1 NSVFAGIV
9 KDHIYLTDADGGQ
22 RTIAV
27 NPALP
32 PAMARSGLWKVDDF
46 DLHKELYRGKTSLL
60 YMATDRKSGMQV
72 ALKLYRKR
80 KLSTLNRYQ
89 VEREIRI
96 HIQLDHV
103 NIIKLFVAFE
113 DEKNVYMVQEF
124 ASGGDLFEDLKRHGG
139 SIKEKYVVRDI
150 ILPFLNALEY
160 LHGMQVHAELRAVPN
175 TWAYQ
180 AADSVFQGLAP
191 APPCEAQAPLAVL
204 LHPQPENILLTAD
217 KVIKIADMAPEV
229 LVCPDKR
236 RPEEN
241 KEKAVL
247 AYTASVRLCWL
258 MHISWATSV
267 IHHSSDTA
275 QPMVA
280 RLRQA
285 AYAVINDN
293 GKLSS
298 GLVQL
303 VDAWAV
309 GILCY
314 ELLVGYPPFEN
325 ESRAATYEHIMY
337 KEPKFPSWM
346 TEEAKAFITTALV
359 KNASQRPTVTELA
372 RQPLMLPYSSPAPL
386 DQGPK
391 RSLELPADRSPHP
404 ILAPSTPQAYSPPA
418 AAASSPASPSSPARK
433 LHELGA
439 AEAGVPRPSSP
450 SRLSARPPAVL
461 VPEVSHQLAAHGLL
475 DRLPEA
481 LVQASSSAPGI
492 MSVSSYTKGSST
504 SLQMDEDASYPSI
517 AAALVAPLDSPRP
530 TSPSLLNVSHPSPG
544 PCHSQLGSPNSAS
557 YSPLVSPT
565 PAASSSTSHLGSKSR
580 LGVNSLS
587 GTGLSCHSTAP
598 SGARGHSMGSTS
610 TARVQPPPSLLAA
623 EGPGAK
629 DASHFYKPAPGVL
642 SDDSSV
648 PVARPGSLSGL
659 PVSPLQA
666 AMYNSNG
673 GRPHMAMQRPT
684 PTQLLEVGDAD
695 EQKPSSSKYGK
706 LFAKMWGHGGSG
718 KAGASS
724 ADIEAFRVQG
734 SPGSSSGKHSAVG
747 VLRAQ
752 PGHRNLK
759 EELLADREQSIV
771 VLDRNGSVIGAP
783 TMTFKQPSAAALQA
797 LRANLASGA
806 AALPTAADNRANLL
820 TAKFH
825 NDLNP
830 VGRMTSEAVLL
841 RHGIDRGVGRS
852 FTGANS
858 PTMKKMAN
866 APLVSKIHDFVQV
879 AREIWLHAQLA
890 HPAVIALYAAWKDKD
905 HIYLCMEYSTE
916 GNVWGFMMSMSGKLN
931 ERTAVPLVLEPALS
945 ALAYLHD
952 LGIIHRD
959 IKPENLLMD
968 SSFQVKIA
976 DFGLS
981 IHQGYEVAN
990 TRLGTLDYLAP
1001 EILACPVK
1009 ERPDDFKHQPQA
1021 WYTSKVDCWSMGV
1034 LAYELLTGET
1044 PFQAVSTHT
1053 RPSDLKDQV
1062 PVRFRMHAAVP
1073 CAICWTS
1080 DPSCRSSRNVEC
1092 AAVTG
1097 LVHGISRLL
1106 ALANK
1111 QMTPLET
1118 LARIQTAEVRFPAH
1132 LSEGAI
1138 DFISKALTRDP
1149 AARPSMQV
1157 CVQGGSGGRDG
1168 LV

>member
-1 NSVFAGIV
+1 MDGNGCTGNESTAHKGPGAGIV

-160 LHGMQVHAELRAVPN
+160 LHGMGVIHR
-175 TWAYQ
+175 
-180 AADSVFQGLAP
+180 DIK
-191 APPCEAQAPLAVL
+191 
-204 LHPQPENILLTAD
+204 PENILLTAD
-217 KVIKIADMAPEV
+217 KVIKIADFGLSICADQERPVTRAGTLDYMAPEV

-247 AYTASVRLCWL
+247 AYTAS
-258 MHISWATSV
+258 
-267 IHHSSDTA
+267 
-275 QPMVA
+275 
-280 RLRQA
+280 
-285 AYAVINDN
+285 
-293 GKLSS
+293 
-298 GLVQL
+298 

-610 TARVQPPPSLLAA
+610 TARVQPPPSPLAA

-820 TAKFH
+820 TAKFY

-866 APLVSKIHDFVQV
+866 APLVSKIHDFVQ
-879 AREIWLHAQLA
+879 
-890 HPAVIALYAAWKDKD
+890 
-905 HIYLCMEYSTE
+905 
-916 GNVWGFMMSMSGKLN
+916 
-931 ERTAVPLVLEPALS
+931 
-945 ALAYLHD
+945 
-952 LGIIHRD
+952 
-959 IKPENLLMD
+959 
-968 SSFQVKIA
+968 
-976 DFGLS
+976 
-981 IHQGYEVAN
+981 
-990 TRLGTLDYLAP
+990 
-1001 EILACPVK
+1001 
-1009 ERPDDFKHQPQA
+1009 
-1021 WYTSKVDCWSMGV
+1021 
-1034 LAYELLTGET
+1034 
-1044 PFQAVSTHT
+1044 
-1053 RPSDLKDQV
+1053 
-1062 PVRFRMHAAVP
+1062 
-1073 CAICWTS
+1073 
-1080 DPSCRSSRNVEC
+1080 
-1092 AAVTG
+1092 
-1097 LVHGISRLL
+1097 
-1106 ALANK
+1106 NK
-1111 QMTPLET
+1111 
-1118 LARIQTAEVRFPAH
+1118 
-1132 LSEGAI
+1132 
-1138 DFISKALTRDP
+1138 
-1149 AARPSMQV
+1149 
-1157 CVQGGSGGRDG
+1157 
-1168 LV
+1168 